1 MEPVDFSILNE
12 FKELMGEDGP
22 QEVQELVNLY
32 LEDAPVQLQSM
43 RTSQAAG
50 DLEVLKRAAHS
61 FKSSCGNIGALG
73 LQSLCLELE
82 QKAASGDGGRDSEQL
97 ITRAEAAFFDVQ
109 AALNAY
115 LAQ

>member
-12 FKELMGEDGP
+12 FKELMGDDGP

-32 LEDAPVQLQSM
+32 LEDAPAQLSNM
-43 RTSQAAG
+43 RTSLAAG

-82 QKAASGDGGRDSEQL
+82 QKAAAGDVGSDSERL
-97 ITRAEAAFFDVQ
+97 ITQAEAAFSDVQ
-109 AALNAY
+109 AALSAY